1 VKTRPNYNED
11 LAEWA
16 KSQPGFG
23 GQSPD
28 VDGAYNGRE
37 ELDALTGAS
46 RFHAWLAKLVQPVL
60 HGRVLEVGAGIG
72 TVTAALVKQ
81 AQDGENVRFLSIEP
95 DRGLAEL
102 LFTSVTPLG
111 VEVRHAAT
119 PEIVDTGQQFN
130 GVVYINVLEHIE
142 DHVGELQRARALI
155 KPGGRL
161 AIVVPASP
169 RLYGPLDTV
178 SGHYRRYRKQT
189 LNDLLV
195 DAGFTVETL
204 NYFDT
209 AGFFAYWARNTLLGN
224 TRLEKGTVA
233 IFDVLVVPL
242 SKAVYRL
249 APGLPFGKNLL
260 AIATVAS

>member
-1 VKTRPNYNED
+1 MKTRPDYKQD

-28 VDGAYNGRE
+28 VGGAYNGRE
-37 ELDALTGAS
+37 ELDALTGAK
-46 RFHAWLAKLVQPVL
+46 RFHAWLANLVRPVL
-60 HGRVLEVGAGIG
+60 QGRVLEVGAGIG

-81 AQDGENVRFLSIEP
+81 VGSGDKVRFLSIEP
-95 DRGLAEL
+95 DRELADL
-102 LFTSVTPLG
+102 LFTAATPLG
-111 VEVRHAAT
+111 VEVRHASSA
-119 PEIVDTGQQFN
+119 EIVETGQQFN

-142 DHVGELQRARALI
+142 DHAGELQRARALL
-155 KPGGRL
+155 KTGGRI

-195 DAGFTVETL
+195 SAEFTVETL
-204 NYFDT
+204 HYFDT

-233 IFDVLVVPL
+233 VFDVIVVPL

-249 APGLPFGKNLL
+249 APRLPFGKNLL
-260 AIATVAS
+260 AIAVAS